1 MRYPWR
7 SAPQAPGRSMHYRP
21 RSLPTAVVP
30 VLVAVAVLG
39 YVAGHSRSDNGAAE
53 ADRTAKSAHVL
64 IEYPRGWHPVA
75 GGAQIPGLALAHP
88 QLIVA
93 RGAASSSGLIIGEL
107 PAGELGPLPRRF
119 VSRLHRLPQ
128 TTVVDLVEGQAYR
141 YAQFSGPELQEPLTI
156 FVIPNPDG
164 DATAL
169 ACYAPS
175 QASRYM
181 AECEQAV
188 SGVTVVD
195 QSQIYELTPEPGY
208 AARISAAIASLD
220 RLRVSL
226 KRELHPEIT
235 AERTEQLATQLSEGF
250 ASAGQS
256 LLRLEPSAAAV
267 RVQKA
272 LASAIQRARE
282 GYVALAGAAAERSLS
297 SYTAAKERIT
307 AAEADVDWAL
317 ENFVLTGYAPTLQ
330 SPTGAQP

>member
-1 MRYPWR
+1 
-7 SAPQAPGRSMHYRP
+7 MHYRP
-21 RSLPTAVVP
+21 RTLPTAVVP

-39 YVAGHSRSDNGAAE
+39 YVAGHSRSTAAP
-53 ADRTAKSAHVL
+53 AKPTRTARSAHVL
-64 IEYPRGWHPVA
+64 IEYPRGWRPVA
-75 GGAQIPGLALAHP
+75 GGAQIPGLALRDP
-88 QLIVA
+88 QLIIA
-93 RGAASSSGLIIGEL
+93 GGAASRAGLIIGEL

-119 VSRLHRLPQ
+119 VSGLDRLPQ

-164 DATAL
+164 DPTAL

-181 AECEQAV
+181 AACEQAV

-195 QSQIYELTPEPGY
+195 QSQSYQLTPEPGY

-226 KRELHPEIT
+226 KRELHPQIT
-235 AERTEQLATQLSEGF
+235 AERTEQLATQLGEGF
-250 ASAGQS
+250 AKAGES
-256 LLRLEPSAAAV
+256 LVRLEPSAAAV
-267 RVQKA
+267 GVQKA
-272 LASAIQRARE
+272 LAAAMQRARD
-282 GYVALAGAAAERSLS
+282 GYAALASAAAERSLS
-297 SYTAAKERIT
+297 AYTAAKQRIT

-317 ENFVLTGYAPTLQ
+317 ENFVLIGYTAALQ
-330 SPTGAQP
+330 NPAGAQP